1 MSSKLWPVAFD
12 SKCAVSNSPQPSPV
26 DVLSACSVSTG
37 TPVSSEILCTGAAFE
52 TMAANTRNNAAV
64 IKLNVFILIELPL
77 CFTLVSF
84 LTR

>member
-12 SKCAVSNSPQPSPV
+12 SKCAFSNSPQPSPV
-26 DVLSACSVSTG
+26 DVLSACSVSTA

-52 TMAANTRNNAAV
+52 TTAAKTRNKAAV
-64 IKLNVFILIELPL
+64 IKLNAFILIELPL
-77 CFTLVSF
+77 FYLVSV